1 MTTLVSW
8 AGIDNGGISSLY
20 LASDSRFT
28 FGTKHWDYGQKI
40 FSSSKYPEM
49 MGYCGDVLLSINIIS
64 VLLNLIDS
72 EIIFL
77 NTESPQNKIRKIF
90 EYIEDKFKDY
100 TKTMDTTIVYIIR
113 HDEEFFYY
121 EIYYSSTKKK
131 WEYSEKKLK
140 SLKKS
145 SLISAYGSGK
155 SYFEKY
161 LESLGKIDTVNTS
174 RHYYN
179 ALYDI
184 LLDSKDKFSGGA
196 PQISVL
202 YRGIH
207 IPKNIGIVFNSSK
220 YYLGAQI
227 NGEFLYN
234 SLEWR
239 NENFERVCPDS
250 FKLLKGAQRQPRPK
264 GNSPK

>member
-1 MTTLVSW
+1 MTTLISW
-8 AGIDNGGISSLY
+8 AGVDNRGISALY

-28 FGTKHWDYGQKI
+28 FGQKHWDNGQKI
-40 FSSSKYPEM
+40 FSSSKFPEM
-49 MGYCGDVLLSINIIS
+49 LGYCGDVLLSINIIS

-77 NTESPQNKIRKIF
+77 NKESPQNKIKKIS
-90 EYIEDKFKDY
+90 EYIEEKFKDY
-100 TKTMDTTIVYIIR
+100 NKTMDTTIVYIIR
-113 HDEEFFYY
+113 NNEEFFYY
-121 EIYYSSTKKK
+121 EIHYSTNCKK
-131 WEYSEKKLK
+131 WGYSKKELE
-140 SLKKS
+140 SLEKS

-184 LLDSKDKFSGGA
+184 LLASKDKFSGGA

-227 NGEFLYN
+227 TGEFLYN

-250 FKLLKGAQRQPRPK
+250 FELLEGAQRQPRPK
-264 GNSPK
+264 GNPPK